1 MGAKKK
7 QARKLEEKAARR
19 KLEKALDK
27 GGHHKSEK
35 GKGK

>member
-1 MGAKKK
+1 MGAKEK
-7 QARKLEEKAARR
+7 QARKLKEKAARR
-19 KLEKALDK
+19 KLEKTVDK